1 MGHHAAQSCP
11 GHGPIRYQ
19 TLTQNTM
26 KSKLVNLI
34 IGAIIGA
41 GLVLLFDKL
50 DPPAGHLLEEL
61 PSPYYKVLF
70 ENDAVRIVEHILNPG
85 ETEPTHNH
93 PPMYVYFLEDA
104 EVRVTESDGAPET
117 VHLKKGLTLDVQAVT
132 HSIENP
138 GSSALHSLLVEF
150 KD

>member
-1 MGHHAAQSCP
+1 
-11 GHGPIRYQ
+11 
-19 TLTQNTM
+19 M
-26 KSKLVNLI
+26 KSKLVYLI
-34 IGAIIGA
+34 VGAVMGA
-41 GLVLLFDKL
+41 GLVLLFNKL
-50 DPPAGHLLEEL
+50 NLQAGHLLEEL

-70 ENDAVRIVEHILNPG
+70 ENDDVRIVEHILNPG

-104 EVRVTESDGAPET
+104 EVRVTESDRAPET
-117 VHLKKGLTLDVQAVT
+117 VKLKKGLTLDVQAVT
-132 HSIENP
+132 HSIENQ